1 MVASNITNLISL
13 GQLARQSLE
22 NGGSHFLMMSSP
34 PNKCGILGY
43 PELETMP
50 RTGLGPIPDTKA
62 QYPCRYFNQTYKETI
77 LRLILILA
85 RMLNLPHRRFGF
97 GIIDHPPAGP
107 HVVCSYSDVE
117 LANRLPHHIP
127 SATSASLKNTMHLSL
142 STIRSLGGLQLL
154 VTLLCTRS
162 VGAVPTSSN
171 LLRRNGT
178 LPSIY
183 EYLQQRADLIAE
195 ERAIRFDA
203 GFIKNATDKELRAMK
218 IVDALRLREQQ
229 AIWFAD
235 PDKEPGM
242 PFLWAKDTIDAKRGA
257 FTCPFGCHRGRTL
270 FAPTCIGLSQH
281 TPTHSIGPL
290 SQDEADQYVNNSFP
304 TSPYYVP
311 NSWVSALKLREGF
324 PGELGGKDGF
334 DKWIINAMTISAD
347 DTYIQYNTTA
357 KGLTRYEP
365 IYRRY
370 VDQLLVSQVEDGI
383 SYVEIRLG
391 YSPTRT
397 VISEDGTRN
406 LTNSEVLDITQ
417 SIIDGVKA
425 RLQEQGRGNEFIG
438 ARRSLGFDMAGQEDP
453 GHPLVFFAEALLDFR
468 SKAEKRGLDIPFM
481 FHAGETLDD
490 GGEVDSNL
498 YDAFLLG
505 AKRIGHGFSLAKH
518 PLLMQKYRENGIAVE
533 ICPISNELL
542 RLTRSANTH
551 ILPILLNNGV
561 PVALSSDDP
570 AVFQNP
576 GLSFDF
582 YQAIVASN
590 ITNILSLGKIARQ
603 SLEFSSLNNTA
614 KAAALD
620 LWDERWYAFIDGIVA
635 SDRSFA

>member
-1 MVASNITNLISL
+1 
-13 GQLARQSLE
+13 
-22 NGGSHFLMMSSP
+22 
-34 PNKCGILGY
+34 
-43 PELETMP
+43 
-50 RTGLGPIPDTKA
+50 
-62 QYPCRYFNQTYKETI
+62 
-77 LRLILILA
+77 
-85 RMLNLPHRRFGF
+85 
-97 GIIDHPPAGP
+97 
-107 HVVCSYSDVE
+107 
-117 LANRLPHHIP
+117 
-127 SATSASLKNTMHLSL
+127 MHLSL

-242 PFLWAKDTIDAKRGA
+242 PFLWAKDTIAQTDLFKLIKKADAKRGA
-257 FTCPFGCHRGRTL
+257 FTCPFGCRRGRTL
-270 FAPTCIGLSQH
+270 FAQLALDYPSIHLRTASGVNSSAPFPTPIFR
-281 TPTHSIGPL
+281 PL

-304 TSPYYVP
+304 TSPDY
-311 NSWVSALKLREGF
+311 
-324 PGELGGKDGF
+324 
-334 DKWIINAMTISAD
+334 
-347 DTYIQYNTTA
+347 
-357 KGLTRYEP
+357 GLTRYEP

-406 LTNSEVLDITQ
+406 LTNSEYTKIIYSATR
-417 SIIDGVKA
+417 SISVPEMVQQLNDCLELKSKYPDLIA
-425 RLQEQGRGNEFIG
+425 
-438 ARRSLGFDMAGQEDP
+438 GFDMAGQEDP

-490 GGEVDSNL
+490 GGEVDSN
-498 YDAFLLG
+498 YTMRSCSG
-505 AKRIGHGFSLAKH
+505 AKRIGHGKT
-518 PLLMQKYRENGIAVE
+518 P
-533 ICPISNELL
+533 
-542 RLTRSANTH
+542 
-551 ILPILLNNGV
+551 
-561 PVALSSDDP
+561 
-570 AVFQNP
+570 
-576 GLSFDF
+576 SFD
-582 YQAIVASN
+582 AEI
-590 ITNILSLGKIARQ
+590 
-603 SLEFSSLNNTA
+603 
-614 KAAALD
+614 
-620 LWDERWYAFIDGIVA
+620 
-635 SDRSFA
+635 

>member
-1 MVASNITNLISL
+1 
-13 GQLARQSLE
+13 
-22 NGGSHFLMMSSP
+22 
-34 PNKCGILGY
+34 
-43 PELETMP
+43 
-50 RTGLGPIPDTKA
+50 
-62 QYPCRYFNQTYKETI
+62 
-77 LRLILILA
+77 
-85 RMLNLPHRRFGF
+85 
-97 GIIDHPPAGP
+97 
-107 HVVCSYSDVE
+107 
-117 LANRLPHHIP
+117 
-127 SATSASLKNTMHLSL
+127 MHLSL

-242 PFLWAKDTIDAKRGA
+242 PFLWAKDTIAQTDLFKLIKKAGVGLGAWALLHAHSDAIVD
-257 FTCPFGCHRGRTL
+257 TL
-270 FAPTCIGLSQH
+270 FAQLALDYPSIHLRTASGVNSSAPFPTPIFR
-281 TPTHSIGPL
+281 PL

-304 TSPYYVP
+304 TSPDYVP

-357 KGLTRYEP
+357 KIWAKFTNTFLVALAGTLFQWGTTDTYLTPTGTYS
-365 IYRRY
+365 
-370 VDQLLVSQVEDGI
+370 LLVSQVEDGI

-438 ARRSLGFDMAGQEDP
+438 ARIIYSATRSISVPEMVQQLNDCLELKSKYPDLIAGFDMAGQEDP